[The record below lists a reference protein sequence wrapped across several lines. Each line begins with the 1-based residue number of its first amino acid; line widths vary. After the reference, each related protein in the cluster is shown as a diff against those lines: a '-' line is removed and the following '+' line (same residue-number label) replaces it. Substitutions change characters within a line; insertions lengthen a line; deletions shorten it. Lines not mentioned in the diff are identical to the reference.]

1 MKIIKKERK
10 SENQEDPKKTQQ
22 LNALWY
28 LSWMTNEKKDIKK
41 NLRKCELTMDF
52 I

>member
-10 SENQEDPKKTQQ
+10 SENQEDPKKTQ

-28 LSWMTNEKKDIKK
+28 LSWTTNEKKDIKK

>member
-1 MKIIKKERK
+1 MKIKKEKKK
-10 SENQEDPKKTQQ
+10 SENQEDPKKIQQ
-22 LNALWY
+22 LNALWCFR
-28 LSWMTNEKKDIKK
+28 WTPNEKDIKK